1 MYLEHYKLR
10 EFPFQLTPDSDFLY
24 PSKIHSR
31 AKAYMDYAIWNRDG
45 FVVITG
51 EVGTGKT
58 TIIQKFL
65 SEIDKSV
72 VVAKIFQTQL
82 NEVEFLQAVLT
93 EFGIK
98 PPSANKVDIM
108 NTLNAFLLNCYAHS
122 KQLVLIV
129 DEAQNL
135 THSVLEEIR
144 MLSGLETRKEKILHV
159 ILVGQPELKDKLES
173 PEMAQ
178 LLQRVR
184 LRFHMRGLSE
194 TESRDYI
201 LHRLRVAGAGRDN
214 IFHDNTFP
222 VLYQYTGGIPRLI
235 NTLCDTA
242 MTCAYADD
250 LQCVT
255 VSVVKTAIEEL
266 QWLPFSRRAKLA
278 SVHRLVAT
286 EDKQGI
292 AKLLRDNTQLMGA
305 VGDKLKQ
312 LDNIAPA
319 LIGVA
324 NRMTAIEGQL
334 RLIADQLQYFSRAS
348 VPSQIKSGMEGGMAK
363 RLQEK

>member
-31 AKAYMDYAIWNRDG
+31 AKSYMDYAIWNRDG

-51 EVGTGKT
+51 EVGAGKT

-65 SEIDKSV
+65 SELDKSV

-98 PPSANKVDIM
+98 PPNTNKVDIM
-108 NTLNAFLLNCYAHS
+108 NTLNAFLLHCYADS

-184 LRFHMRGLSE
+184 LRFHMRGLLE

-266 QWLPFSRRAKLA
+266 QWVPFNRRAKLV
-278 SVHRLVAT
+278 SVQRLIAT

-292 AKLLRDNTQLMGA
+292 ARLLRENTQLMGT

-312 LDNIAPA
+312 IDNIAPA

-324 NRMTAIEGQL
+324 NRLNAIEGQL
-334 RLIADQLQYFSRAS
+334 RRIADHLEGSSRTS
-348 VPSQIKSGMEGGMAK
+348 ITPQIKSGK
-363 RLQEK
+363 R